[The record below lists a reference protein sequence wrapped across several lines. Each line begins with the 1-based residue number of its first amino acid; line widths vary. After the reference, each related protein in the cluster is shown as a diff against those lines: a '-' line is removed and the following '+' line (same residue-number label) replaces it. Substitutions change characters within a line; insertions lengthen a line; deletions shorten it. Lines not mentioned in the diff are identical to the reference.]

1 MELTTQSFTG
11 SSERLPLPAAQPA
24 LFDAKLFPEG
34 QVRTRERQEAA
45 GPVTIGFLPVIV
57 PEPTFGPAPD
67 SASNFAD
74 FSMTTLELGH
84 EEQPIQSDRR
94 LVAGRYRLRAR
105 IGHGRL
111 GDIYEADDEG
121 YRELGVGDRVAIQ
134 LLPDRIALD
143 NGLFSKLKLGYTVLR
158 AGSHPNIVSY
168 LDCDH
173 DGKFG
178 YLVMELL
185 DGASLRVLL
194 DDVATL
200 PLDEALPVIRAIGDA
215 LQFLHA
221 KSMVHGQLTAES
233 VFVTGNLEIRLLDV
247 VPLDSASS
255 ILRGVASRDPFD
267 RADAR
272 DDIYA
277 LACLAYEILAGKH
290 PFNFHSPA
298 EASLA
303 GFNPARIGSL
313 PEKQW
318 SAISRALS
326 FDRDER
332 PASVRDFLADLG
344 VTGTERLRPVEGMP
358 ADHAAVHKPAHNDTP
373 PTPQPTAPAG
383 GSAAPAPAAPV
394 APAAVTT
401 AVPRDEKRHK
411 TARARRNRASRIRS
425 FFLAIVL
432 AGLVAWYFYGQPRDD
447 IASFAAVI
455 DAYLGP
461 AAVESGVAEPVIAV
475 EPSPSVESDAQ
486 SASETAGDPSPLPVA
501 EPLPEPVPAAT
512 AGETEATPESGQA
525 APEAEAAA
533 ESGAA
538 ENTPGSTLI
547 QSFVTVYERDAAAR
561 IAFRRPAGTAGAL
574 YWWTGDESAIADS
587 DYISLAQPVVA
598 FASGEEAET
607 LHVPLINDGLPE
619 PRETFHVYLGQR
631 NPQSGQLEPI
641 ARIRVDINDD
651 D

>member
-1 MELTTQSFTG
+1 
-11 SSERLPLPAAQPA
+11 
-24 LFDAKLFPEG
+24 
-34 QVRTRERQEAA
+34 
-45 GPVTIGFLPVIV
+45 
-57 PEPTFGPAPD
+57 
-67 SASNFAD
+67 
-74 FSMTTLELGH
+74 MTTLELGQ

-111 GDIYEADDEG
+111 GDIYKADDEG
-121 YRELGVGDRVAIQ
+121 YRELGVGGPVAIQ

-143 NGLFSKLKLGYTVLR
+143 SGLFSKLKLGYTVLR
-158 AGSHPNIVSY
+158 AGAHPNIVSY

-178 YLVMELL
+178 YLVMEFLG
-185 DGASLRVLL
+185 GASLRFVL

-221 KSMVHGQLTAES
+221 KSMIHGQLSAEN
-233 VFVTGNLEIRLLDV
+233 VFITENLEVRLLDV
-247 VPLDSASS
+247 LPLDSASS
-255 ILRGVASRDPFD
+255 ILRGVASREPLE
-267 RADAR
+267 RSDAS

-277 LACLAYEILAGKH
+277 LACLTYEILAGRH

-303 GFNPARIGSL
+303 GFEPARIRSL

-318 SAISRALS
+318 HAISRALS

-332 PASVRDFLADLG
+332 PATVRDFLADLG
-344 VTGTERLRPVEGMP
+344 ITGTERLRPEESTP
-358 ADHAAVHKPAHNDTP
+358 ADRAAVQKPAQNYAP
-373 PTPQPTAPAG
+373 PTRQPSAPAS
-383 GSAAPAPAAPV
+383 GSAVSAPAEPPV
-394 APAAVTT
+394 VRT
-401 AVPRDEKRHK
+401 AVPRDEKQRK
-411 TARARRNRASRIRS
+411 MARARRKRASRTRS
-425 FFLAIVL
+425 FFLAIIL
-432 AGLVAWYFYGQPRDD
+432 AGLVAWNFYGQPRDD
-447 IASFAAVI
+447 IANLAALI

-461 AAVESGVAEPVIAV
+461 AAVESGVSAPVITVEPTPLAEP
-475 EPSPSVESDAQ
+475 DAPA
-486 SASETAGDPSPLPVA
+486 ASETAGDPPPQPVA
-501 EPLPEPVPAAT
+501 EPLPEPVPEAA
-512 AGETEATPESGQA
+512 ALETEANPESGQA
-525 APEAEAAA
+525 ALEAEAAVEA
-533 ESGAA
+533 GAA

-547 QSFVTVYERDAAAR
+547 QSFVTVYERDGAAR
-561 IAFRRPAGTAGAL
+561 IAFRRPPGTTGAL
-574 YWWTGDESAIADS
+574 FWWTSDQSAIADS
-587 DYISLAQPVVA
+587 DYISLEQPVVA